1 MFRLAII
8 FSLTFAWGM
17 PPLEI
22 LRPQALDLPL
32 KRFHFGVVQTV
43 VVAHTEGLRLAL
55 ALRQPIAEKAEMVRA
70 EIWD

>member
-22 LRPQALDLPL
+22 LRPGPLDMPL
-32 KRFHFGVVQTV
+32 KRFHFGVIQTV
-43 VVAHTEGLRLAL
+43 VVAHTEGVRLAL
-55 ALRQPIAEKAEMVRA
+55 AMRQPIAEKAEMVRT
-70 EIWD
+70 ELWN